1 MAVVV
6 RSLAYPRPS
15 MLSWSA
21 ALPQEEDPPLLGRL
35 ALPLPDASLTSPKD
49 QSWQALKRRAA
60 VCLRGQRHEFSSHGL
75 GIRPARACACR
86 YPLLLWL
93 GSLGKD
99 SPGPHDEGTYSRPRF
114 GCDLERQLPGCAGM
128 LDTRR
133 PCAGPCAG
141 MHCSK
146 RPRKESRSR

>member
-1 MAVVV
+1 MAVVA
-6 RSLAYPRPS
+6 RSQAYPRPS
-15 MLSWSA
+15 TFSSMAVL
-21 ALPQEEDPPLLGRL
+21 LQEEDLPLRGRL
-35 ALPLPDASLTSPKD
+35 EQPLPDASLRSPKD
-49 QSWQALKRRAA
+49 QNWQALQRRAA
-60 VCLRGQRHEFSSHGL
+60 VCLRGRRHEFSSHGL
-75 GIRPARACACR
+75 CIRPAQACACR

-133 PCAGPCAG
+133 SCAGPCAG

-146 RPRKESRSR
+146 RPRKEKHQ